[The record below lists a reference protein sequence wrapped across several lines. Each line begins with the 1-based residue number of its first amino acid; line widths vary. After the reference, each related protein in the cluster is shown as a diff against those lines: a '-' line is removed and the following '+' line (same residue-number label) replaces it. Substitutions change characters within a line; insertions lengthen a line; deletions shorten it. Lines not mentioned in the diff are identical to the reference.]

1 MLYCGLDSPLG
12 CVYVTMFDI
21 GMESLNLVY
30 KFEGGRPDPII
41 YLYTELQA
49 EPEELQQA
57 AYPAVPSTFMSK
69 SRAKQFVSA

>member
-1 MLYCGLDSPLG
+1 
-12 CVYVTMFDI
+12 MFDI

-30 KFEGGRPDPII
+30 KFEGGRPDPIV
-41 YLYTELQA
+41 YLYTAALQA

-57 AYPAVPSTFMSK
+57 AYPAVPSTFISK